1 MTAETTLSLSA
12 SLEDY
17 LAAIFWIVAGKG
29 AARVRDIAKRLRVK
43 ASSVTGALQL
53 LAQKEYVNYRP
64 YEPVTLTREGFDQ
77 AAQVVQRHR
86 VLREFLTQILGV
98 DEVSAENAACKLEHD
113 IPGAIAQRL
122 VGFNEYVRNLPE
134 HERRLVEAFAERSA
148 ATTHGR
154 DSLLARQT
162 TVADLKIGREAV
174 IAAVRGSGRV
184 SRRLAD
190 MGLGRGALVVVEAV
204 APMGDP
210 VRVRIRGYRLALGKR
225 EAEGIVVVER

>member
-1 MTAETTLSLSA
+1 MTAQTTLSLSA

-17 LAAIFWIVAGKG
+17 LATIFWIAAGKG
-29 AARVRDIAKRLRVK
+29 AARAKDIAKRLRVK

-53 LAQKEYVNYRP
+53 LAQKQYVNYKP
-64 YEPVTLTREGFDQ
+64 YEPVTLTKEGFDQ

-86 VLREFLTQILGV
+86 VLREFLTEILGI

-113 IPGAIAQRL
+113 IPGAIAERL
-122 VGFNEYVRNLPE
+122 VAFNEYVRNLPE
-134 HERRLVEAFAERSA
+134 HERGLVEAFAERTA
-148 ATTHGR
+148 ASTHGR
-154 DSLLARQT
+154 DSLFARQT

-210 VRVRIRGYRLALGKR
+210 IRVKIRGYRLALRKQ
-225 EAEGIVVVER
+225 EAQGIVVVAG